1 MTDLGKE
8 LKRAL
13 DRKGMKQ
20 KDLANLLGV
29 SEPTITHWK
38 KNEDTP
44 DHQHWRKLREIL
56 GIDVQRILYYSKN
69 QGDKNMNITPFEKIT
84 DFDTLS
90 GAVEEILNNCRSF
103 IDQSYEHS
111 ITEMLRCMM
120 YLNIAFE
127 CYYHEKD
134 HKDDDDPVD
143 WSWLGANI
151 REVVSAWKND
161 PWPMPMEQANFAPY
175 KPVFLLPKQIRWMAQ
190 RVECHGWDDHGDHSH
205 RSDYLNTIG
214 AYGADYGYELTHILP
229 ETENTLTTMFKIA
242 LFRLVEILDN
252 C

>member
-1 MTDLGKE
+1 
-8 LKRAL
+8 
-13 DRKGMKQ
+13 
-20 KDLANLLGV
+20 
-29 SEPTITHWK
+29 
-38 KNEDTP
+38 
-44 DHQHWRKLREIL
+44 
-56 GIDVQRILYYSKN
+56 
-69 QGDKNMNITPFEKIT
+69 MNITPFEKIT

-161 PWPMPMEQANFAPY
+161 PWPMPMERANFDPY
-175 KPVFLLPKQIRWMAQ
+175 EPVFLLPKQIRWMAQ
-190 RVECHGWDDHGDHSH
+190 RVESHGWDDHGDHSH

-214 AYGADYGYELTHILP
+214 AYGVDYGYELTHILP